1 MFKISTK
8 GDYGLLLLSALAQ
21 RLNCGK
27 KYVSLKEIAQA
38 KNLSLSYISQIILPL
53 KKAGLVTS
61 KEGRDGG
68 YSLSKPANKISIM
81 EILEALE
88 GPLMPTRCCSDK
100 SAKCGNEALCNL
112 KFTWRAAKSM
122 LADFLSAKTLADTL
136 CPPGGCSTL
145 RPFDELTAGEA
156 QGDICSK

>member
-8 GDYGLLLLSALAQ
+8 GDYGLLLLSALAE
-21 RLNCGK
+21 RLNQGR

-38 KNLSLSYISQIILPL
+38 KRLSLSYISQIILPL
-53 KKAGLVTS
+53 KKAGLVIS

-68 YSLSKPANKISIM
+68 YSLAKPANKISIM

-88 GPLMPTRCCSDK
+88 GPIMPTRCCSNK
-100 SAKCGNEALCNL
+100 NAKCGSEAQCNI

-122 LADFLSAKTLADTL
+122 LANFLSTKTLADTL
-136 CPPGGCSTL
+136 CPPGGCSK
-145 RPFDELTAGEA
+145 
-156 QGDICSK
+156 ICSK